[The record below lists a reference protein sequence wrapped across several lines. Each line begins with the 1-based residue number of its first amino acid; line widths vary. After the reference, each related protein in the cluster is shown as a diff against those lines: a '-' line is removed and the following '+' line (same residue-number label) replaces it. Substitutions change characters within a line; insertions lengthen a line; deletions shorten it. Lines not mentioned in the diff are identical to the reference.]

1 MTPTDSTWPF
11 RFKRR
16 QFPVKVCFG
25 MTINKSQGQTFNH
38 VCAYLPKPV
47 FTHGQLYVVAS
58 RVTSRAGLRFY
69 IDNGGKCANNLTQNI
84 VYKEVFYNLPIGM
97 GNVTH

>member
-1 MTPTDSTWPF
+1 
-11 RFKRR
+11 
-16 QFPVKVCFG
+16 

-38 VCAYLPKPV
+38 VCAYLEKPV
-47 FTHGQLYVVAS
+47 FTHGQLYVVSS

-69 IDNGGKCANNLTQNI
+69 IDNKGYCADNLTQNI

-97 GNVTH
+97 LNCVNTYIVYAHCLLTILCIFAVTLEQP